1 MKKYNVLI
9 AGGSGLIGQSLKTYM
24 IKSNYNVKILS
35 RNRKS
40 KYYWNPKK
48 NELDAS
54 ILSEIDY
61 VINLCGSKIDKRW
74 TNKVK
79 KEVYTSR
86 INSTKFL
93 IKKINST
100 KTKIKKYIGA
110 SAIGYYE
117 YGKNLKNEN
126 SKKGSHFLSD
136 ICFKWENE
144 HKKIQNIPICI
155 LRIGVVLSKEGGML
169 NKLLLPFSLN
179 LGSSIGGGSQKI
191 SWIHIEDLSKMMIF
205 CLNDKITG
213 TFNAVSPTP
222 VSNHFFSITLAKVK
236 SKYILFPNVPTFVI
250 KIIFGEMSTMIL
262 NSLDIS
268 SKKIENKG
276 FSFTYS
282 ELETALKKIIN

>member
-1 MKKYNVLI
+1 LKKYNVLI
-9 AGGSGLIGQSLKTYM
+9 AGGSGLIGQNLKAYM
-24 IKSNYNVKILS
+24 VKLNYNVKILS
-35 RNRKS
+35 RNKKS

-54 ILSEIDY
+54 ILTDIDY
-61 VINLCGSKIDKRW
+61 VINLCGSQIDKRW
-74 TNKVK
+74 TKKTK
-79 KEVYTSR
+79 KEIYSSR
-86 INSTKFL
+86 INSTNFL

-117 YGKNLKNEN
+117 YNGNLKTEN
-126 SKKGSHFLSD
+126 SRKGSHFLSD

-179 LGSSIGGGSQKI
+179 LGSSLGTGTQKI
-191 SWIHIEDLSKMMIF
+191 SWIHIEDLSKMIIF
-205 CLNDKITG
+205 CSNDKITG
-213 TFNAVSPTP
+213 TFNAVSPKP

-236 SKYILFPNVPTFVI
+236 SKYLLLPNVPTFVL

-268 SKKIENKG
+268 SKKIESQG
-276 FSFTYS
+276 FSFTHS
-282 ELETALKKIIN
+282 ELETALNKIIN